1 MRLTS
6 GEGNLNLTRDKPAYE
21 HAAGR
26 NNVFLSVWHGT
37 LANFLEKASE
47 RNHSI

>member
-6 GEGNLNLTRDKPAYE
+6 GEGNLNLTRDKPGYE
-21 HAAGR
+21 QAAGR
-26 NNVFLSVWHGT
+26 KCIFVSFWHGT
-37 LANFLEKASE
+37 LANFLGKATE

>member
-1 MRLTS
+1 MRLTL
-6 GEGNLNLTRDKPAYE
+6 GEGNLNLTRDKPGYE

-26 NNVFLSVWHGT
+26 NCIFVSFWHGT
-37 LANFLEKASE
+37 FANFLGKATE

>member
-6 GEGNLNLTRDKPAYE
+6 GEGNLNLARDKPAYE

>member
-1 MRLTS
+1 MHLTP
-6 GEGNLNLTRDKPAYE
+6 GEGNLNLTRDKPEYE

-26 NNVFLSVWHGT
+26 NCIFVSFWHGT
-37 LANFLEKASE
+37 LANFLGKATE